1 VVCNPSRN
9 DPGSWLPRVLGSS
22 GRWRRPGKEVG
33 QRWMSE
39 AELETARLCGEPPL
53 LSGAAVAAWRHC
65 RRRCGEPPPL
75 PGVIAVGA
83 RGGRGPQSELLCA
96 REGERAVELFPTAPL
111 LRPALAT
118 GSASGSWRASISDA
132 TMAGLDLGCGG
143 LGFRRPR
150 SAEISGS
157 PAAAGSS
164 ERGGRELAR
173 ASTPSSMWSRGVDGR
188 HALLVCQRGEREG
201 GGGGHRR
208 RCSREEGREAGEREG
223 GGGRLG
229 KEVAGRTGV
238 LEWAVGRQK
247 RERIP
252 GKRHGTAPTAKCSR
266 RSSDCWRRHSAL
278 SFCKMQMQ

>member
-1 VVCNPSRN
+1 MCSRV
-9 DPGSWLPRVLGSS
+9 SSS
-22 GRWRRPGKEVG
+22 GVQPVAQRPRQLAPAGVG
-33 QRWMSE
+33 IERAVEETGEGGWPE
-39 AELETARLCGEPPL
+39 ADERGGARDSPPL
-53 LSGAAVAAWRHC
+53 RGATAAVGAAVDARRHR

-132 TMAGLDLGCGG
+132 TMAGLDLGCDG

-157 PAAAGSS
+157 PATAGSS
-164 ERGGRELAR
+164 ERGGRE
-173 ASTPSSMWSRGVDGR
+173 
-188 HALLVCQRGEREG
+188 LVCQRGEREG

-238 LEWAVGRQK
+238 LEWAVGLQK

-266 RSSDCWRRHSAL
+266 RCSDCWRRNSAL

>member
-1 VVCNPSRN
+1 LCSRF
-9 DPGSWLPRVLGSS
+9 SSS
-22 GRWRRPGKEVG
+22 GVQPVAQRPRQLAPAGVGIERAVEETGEGGWPEVDERG
-33 QRWMSE
+33 G
-39 AELETARLCGEPPL
+39 ARDSPPL
-53 LSGAAVAAWRHC
+53 QGATAAVGS

-83 RGGRGPQSELLCA
+83 RGGRGLQSELLCA
-96 REGERAVELFPTAPL
+96 QEGERAVELFPTAPL

-238 LEWAVGRQK
+238 LEWAVGLQK

-266 RSSDCWRRHSAL
+266 RCSDCWRWHSAL